1 MVLPAFAA
9 ERRVAAPLLLGARR
23 PPLSIDTS
31 CPHGAQQQT
40 HRTPLMRS
48 NDGTDRRTDGRTPDR
63 YTDRAPHTVWSMPIG
78 DHGTTVRCLLPS
90 ESSRLDADED
100 V

>member
-1 MVLPAFAA
+1 
-9 ERRVAAPLLLGARR
+9 
-23 PPLSIDTS
+23 
-31 CPHGAQQQT
+31 
-40 HRTPLMRS
+40 MRS

-63 YTDRAPHTVWSMPIG
+63 YTDRALHTVWSMPIG

-90 ESSRLDADED
+90 ESSRLDVDED